1 MRPIDLIRD
10 AERLRA
16 TSSTRPRQ
24 TFLKRSV
31 SSLYYALFH
40 ALAQISAD
48 KLIGAEQSPNRSDA
62 AWLQTYRAFNHG
74 TCRNKMNNEAMM
86 KKFPAEIS
94 SFAGVFVELQAK
106 RNNADYNP
114 ISEFSKDGVLDD
126 IKRVKTA
133 IAKLEAAPTL
143 DLKAFA
149 TYLLLSKRSD

>member
-1 MRPIDLIRD
+1 MRPVDLIRD

-40 ALAQISAD
+40 ALAQVSAD
-48 KLIGAEQSPNRSDA
+48 KLIGAEKSPNRSDA
-62 AWLQTYRAFNHG
+62 AWVQTYRAFNHG
-74 TCRNKMNNEAMM
+74 TCKNKMNDKAMM
-86 KKFPAEIS
+86 EKFPDAIFR
-94 SFAGVFVELQAK
+94 FADVFVDLQRK

-133 IAKLEAAPTL
+133 IADFETAPTL

-149 TYLLLSKRSD
+149 IYLIADKRKG